1 MRIGNVAALA
11 LFAVVMPIAS
21 HAQPRTGLPPAD
33 VTRINEVTESFTKA
47 VLAKDWKALA
57 ALYVEDGVL
66 YPPGETAVKGRAAI
80 EACVSA
86 LPPTKEFTLRNTRV
100 DGQDDLAYVQGTY
113 TMTIAT
119 PGKSEPDVD
128 SGYYLEIRRRQPDG
142 RWLIAVHML
151 TPHR

>member
-1 MRIGNVAALA
+1 MKIRYFAAVALCAVLA
-11 LFAVVMPIAS
+11 SVVVG
-21 HAQPRTGLPPAD
+21 AQHRTELPPSE
-33 VTRINEVTESFTKA
+33 VTKINELSETFAKA
-47 VLAKDWKALA
+47 VLAKDWKGVAS
-57 ALYVEDGVL
+57 LYVEDGVL

-86 LPPTKEFTLRNTRV
+86 LPAVKEFTLRNTKVEGR
-100 DGQDDLAYVQGTY
+100 DDLAYVQGTY
-113 TMTIAT
+113 SMNVVT
-119 PGKSEPDVD
+119 PEKPEPEVE